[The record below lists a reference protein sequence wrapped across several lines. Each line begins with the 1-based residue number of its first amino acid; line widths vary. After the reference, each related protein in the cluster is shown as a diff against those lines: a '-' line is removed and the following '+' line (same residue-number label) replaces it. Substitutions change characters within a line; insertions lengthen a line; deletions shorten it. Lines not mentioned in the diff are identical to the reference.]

1 MSENQ
6 TSTFGDFPHISKP
19 LLTALT
25 NSAMV
30 RLMKKI
36 KKINTINIKQYAK
49 QGSLEI
55 IFTQWS
61 APTVLS
67 DFAISQ

>member
-1 MSENQ
+1 
-6 TSTFGDFPHISKP
+6 
-19 LLTALT
+19 
-25 NSAMV
+25 MV
-30 RLMKKI
+30 RPVKNMKKI
-36 KKINTINIKQYAK
+36 NIINIKQCAK

-67 DFAISQ
+67 DFAISQWVVRDVQAN